1 MAEADDAAKAAADK
15 AAQDKA
21 DVDAAA
27 AKDRTFSQADVD
39 KIVQDRIARVK
50 TTLPAD
56 YEDLQ
61 AAAKKLS
68 VIEEANKT
76 DLEKANARADKAEA
90 DSVKATE
97 RVKES
102 TLRSAIIAEAAKRQV
117 VDPDAAVALID
128 RASLE
133 LDDNGN
139 PTNIAK
145 AMDALLKTKPYL
157 AGAAKGDADQGARSG
172 GADQLGREAL
182 ESMSDAEI
190 TKATAEGRFNHLLK
204 T

>member
-204 T
+204 S

>member
-21 DVDAAA
+21 DADAAA
-27 AKDRTFSQADVD
+27 VKDRTFSQADVD
-39 KIVQDRIARVK
+39 KIVQDRVARVK
-50 TTLPAD
+50 VEPPKD
-56 YEDLQ
+56 YAELQ
-61 AAAKKLS
+61 EAAKKLA

-76 DLEKANARADKAEA
+76 ELQKQTDRADKAEA
-90 DSVKATE
+90 ASVKATE
-97 RVKES
+97 RVRES

-133 LDDNGN
+133 LDDAGN

-157 AGAAKGDADQGARSG
+157 AGAAKGDADQGARNG

-204 T
+204 S

>member
-1 MAEADDAAKAAADK
+1 MAEETAATTATETTAETKTEAAAETAAK
-15 AAQDKA
+15 
-21 DVDAAA
+21 
-27 AKDRTFSQADVD
+27 TFTQAELD
-39 KIVQDRIARVK
+39 KIVQDRVARAK
-50 TTLPAD
+50 TEKPAD
-56 YEDLQ
+56 YEELQ
-61 AAAKKLS
+61 AAAKKLA

-76 DLEKANARADKAEA
+76 ELEKQTARADKAEA
-90 DSVKATE
+90 DAKSADD
-97 RVKES
+97 RVRET

-128 RASLE
+128 RTSLE
-133 LDDNGN
+133 LDDTGN